1 MYRVVILLSLFSA
14 PVYSQSVIP
23 NFNQGVLTQRSETK
37 STTVEDIKSFD
48 IRNGYQLT
56 IGGENVKSSTGD
68 VAPAGWT
75 KLDTTVQGV
84 GTTYV
89 SPNLDNK
96 PTFSIVNEGQSFMYY
111 ETLETPGITNYTH
124 IIRTTQI
131 ENVTVTTSTFSQL
144 RDIYV

>member
-1 MYRVVILLSLFSA
+1 MYRFILLLSFFSI
-14 PVYSQSVIP
+14 PVYAQNVIP
-23 NFNQGVLTQRSETK
+23 NFQQGVLTQRSETK

-56 IGGENVKSSTGD
+56 IGGENVQSSTGN
-68 VAPAGWT
+68 VAPTGWT

-96 PTFSIVNEGQSFMYY
+96 PDFSIVNEGQRFQYY

-124 IIRTTQI
+124 IQRTTQI
-131 ENVTVTTSTFSQL
+131 ENVTDTVSTFSQ
-144 RDIYV
+144 

>member
-1 MYRVVILLSLFSA
+1 MYRFILLLSFFSI
-14 PVYSQSVIP
+14 PVYAQNVIP
-23 NFNQGVLTQRSETK
+23 NFQQGVLTQRSETK

-56 IGGENVKSSTGD
+56 IGGENVQSSTGN
-68 VAPAGWT
+68 VAPTGWT

-96 PTFSIVNEGQSFMYY
+96 PDFSIVNEGQSFQYY

-124 IIRTTQI
+124 IQRTTQI
-131 ENVTVTTSTFSQL
+131 ENVTDTVSTFSQ
-144 RDIYV
+144 

>member
-1 MYRVVILLSLFSA
+1 MYRFILLLSFFSV
-14 PVYSQSVIP
+14 PVYAQSVIP
-23 NFNQGVLTQRSETK
+23 NYQQGVLTQRSETK

-89 SPNLDNK
+89 SPNLDNN
-96 PTFSIVNEGQSFMYY
+96 PSFSIVNEGESFQYY
-111 ETLETPGITNYTH
+111 ETLETPGITNFTQ
-124 IIRTTQI
+124 ILRTTTI
-131 ENVTVTTSTFSQL
+131 ENVTDTTSTFSQ
-144 RDIYV
+144 

>member
-1 MYRVVILLSLFSA
+1 MYKFILLFSFFSV
-14 PVYSQSVIP
+14 PVYAQSVIP
-23 NFNQGVLTQRSETK
+23 NFQQGVLNQRSETK

-56 IGGENVKSSTGD
+56 IGGENVESSTGN

-75 KLDTTVQGV
+75 KLDTTIQGV

-96 PTFSIVNEGQSFMYY
+96 PTFSIVNQGESFQYY
-111 ETLETPGITNYTH
+111 ETLETPGITNFTH
-124 IIRTTQI
+124 IQRTTQI
-131 ENVTVTTSTFSQL
+131 ENITDTTSTFSQ
-144 RDIYV
+144 

>member
-1 MYRVVILLSLFSA
+1 MYRFILLLSFFSV
-14 PVYSQSVIP
+14 PVYAQNVIP
-23 NFNQGVLTQRSETK
+23 NFQQGVLTQRSETK

-56 IGGENVKSSTGD
+56 IGGENVKSSTGNL
-68 VAPAGWT
+68 APAGWT

-96 PTFSIVNEGQSFMYY
+96 PVFSIVNEGESFMYY

-124 IIRTTQI
+124 IQRTTQI
-131 ENVTVTTSTFSQL
+131 ENVTDTLSTFSQ
-144 RDIYV
+144 

>member
-1 MYRVVILLSLFSA
+1 MYRLGLLLSLFCT
-14 PVYSQSVIP
+14 PVYSQNVIP
-23 NFNQGVLTQRSETK
+23 NFNQGVLIQRSETK
-37 STTVEDIKSFD
+37 QTIVEDIKSFD

-56 IGGENVKSSTGD
+56 VGGENVKSSTGD

-75 KLDTTVQGV
+75 KLDTTIQGT

-96 PTFSIVNEGQSFMYY
+96 PTFSIVNEGESFQYY
-111 ETLETPGITNYTH
+111 ETLEAPGITNFTH

-131 ENVTVTTSTFSQL
+131 ENVTDTTSTFSQ
-144 RDIYV
+144 

>member
-1 MYRVVILLSLFSA
+1 MYRFIFLLSFFSL
-14 PVYSQSVIP
+14 PVYAQSVIP
-23 NFNQGVLTQRSETK
+23 NFQQGVLNQRSETK

-56 IGGENVKSSTGD
+56 IGGVNVKSSTGN
-68 VAPAGWT
+68 VAPNGWT
-75 KLDTTVQGV
+75 KVDTTVQGV

-96 PTFSIVNEGQSFMYY
+96 PTFSIVNQGESFQYY

-124 IIRTTQI
+124 IIRSTQI
-131 ENVTVTTSTFSQL
+131 ENITDTTSTFSQ
-144 RDIYV
+144 

>member
-1 MYRVVILLSLFSA
+1 MYRFILLFSFFSV
-14 PVYSQSVIP
+14 PVYAQSVIP
-23 NFNQGVLTQRSETK
+23 NFQQGVLNQRSETK

-56 IGGENVKSSTGD
+56 IGGENVESSTGN

-75 KLDTTVQGV
+75 KLDTTIQGV

-96 PTFSIVNEGQSFMYY
+96 PTFSIVNQGESFQYY

-124 IIRTTQI
+124 IQRTTQI
-131 ENVTVTTSTFSQL
+131 ENITDTTSTFSQ
-144 RDIYV
+144 

>member
-1 MYRVVILLSLFSA
+1 MYRFIFLLSFFSV
-14 PVYSQSVIP
+14 PVNAQNVIP
-23 NFNQGVLTQRSETK
+23 NFQQGVLNQRSETK

-56 IGGENVKSSTGD
+56 IGGENVQSSTGT

-89 SPNLDNK
+89 SPNLHNK
-96 PTFSIVNEGQSFMYY
+96 PTFSIVNQGESFQYY

-131 ENVTVTTSTFSQL
+131 ENITDTTSTFSQ
-144 RDIYV
+144 

>member
-1 MYRVVILLSLFSA
+1 MYRVILLFSFFSA
-14 PVYSQSVIP
+14 PVYAQNVIP
-23 NFNQGVLTQRSETK
+23 NFQQGVLNQRSETK
-37 STTVEDIKSFD
+37 STTVEDLKSFD

-56 IGGENVKSSTGD
+56 IGGENVQSSTGN

-75 KLDTTVQGV
+75 KVDTTIQCV

-96 PTFSIVNEGQSFMYY
+96 PTFSIVNQGESFQYY

-124 IIRTTQI
+124 IQRTTQI
-131 ENVTVTTSTFSQL
+131 ENITDTTSTFSQ
-144 RDIYV
+144 

>member
-1 MYRVVILLSLFSA
+1 MYRFILLLGFLSI
-14 PVYSQSVIP
+14 PVYAQNVIP
-23 NFNQGVLTQRSETK
+23 NFQQGVLTQRSETK

-56 IGGENVKSSTGD
+56 IGGENVKSSTGN
-68 VAPAGWT
+68 VAPTGWT

-96 PTFSIVNEGQSFMYY
+96 PTFSIVNEGQSFQYF
-111 ETLETPGITNYTH
+111 ETLETPGITNYTQ
-124 IIRTTQI
+124 ILRTTTI
-131 ENVTVTTSTFSQL
+131 ENVTDTVSTFSQ
-144 RDIYV
+144 

>member
-1 MYRVVILLSLFSA
+1 MYRFILLLSFFSV
-14 PVYSQSVIP
+14 PVYAQSVIP
-23 NFNQGVLTQRSETK
+23 NFQQGVLTQRSETK

-96 PTFSIVNEGQSFMYY
+96 PTFSIVNQGESFQYY
-111 ETLETPGITNYTH
+111 ETLETPGITNYTQ
-124 IIRTTQI
+124 ILRTTTI
-131 ENVTVTTSTFSQL
+131 ENITDTTSTFSQ
-144 RDIYV
+144 

>member
-1 MYRVVILLSLFSA
+1 MYRFILLLSFFSV
-14 PVYSQSVIP
+14 PVYGQSVIP
-23 NFNQGVLTQRSETK
+23 NFQQGVLTQRSETK

-56 IGGENVKSSTGD
+56 IGGENVKSSTGN
-68 VAPAGWT
+68 VAPTGWT

-96 PTFSIVNEGQSFMYY
+96 PTFSIVNEGESFMYY
-111 ETLETPGITNYTH
+111 ETLETPGITNYTQ
-124 IIRTTQI
+124 ILRTTTI
-131 ENVTVTTSTFSQL
+131 ENVTDTTSTFSQ
-144 RDIYV
+144 

>member
-1 MYRVVILLSLFSA
+1 MYKFILLFSFFSV
-14 PVYSQSVIP
+14 PVYAQSVIP

-56 IGGENVKSSTGD
+56 IGGENVKSSTGN
-68 VAPAGWT
+68 VAPTGWT

-96 PTFSIVNEGQSFMYY
+96 PTFSIVNEGQSFQYF

-124 IIRTTQI
+124 IQRTTQI
-131 ENVTVTTSTFSQL
+131 ENVTDTLSTFSQ
-144 RDIYV
+144 

>member
-1 MYRVVILLSLFSA
+1 MYRFILLLSFFSV
-14 PVYSQSVIP
+14 PVYGQSVIP
-23 NFNQGVLTQRSETK
+23 NFNQGVLNQRSETK

-96 PTFSIVNEGQSFMYY
+96 PTFSIVNQGESFQYY
-111 ETLETPGITNYTH
+111 ETLETPGITNYTQ
-124 IIRTTQI
+124 ILRTTTI
-131 ENVTVTTSTFSQL
+131 ENVTDTVSTFSQ
-144 RDIYV
+144 

>member
-1 MYRVVILLSLFSA
+1 MYRLILLFSFFSV

-23 NFNQGVLTQRSETK
+23 NFQQGVLNQRSETK

-56 IGGENVKSSTGD
+56 IGGENVESSTGN

-75 KLDTTVQGV
+75 KLDTTIQGT

-96 PTFSIVNEGQSFMYY
+96 PTFSIVNQGESFMYY
-111 ETLETPGITNYTH
+111 ETLETPGITNFTH
-124 IIRTTQI
+124 IQRTTQI
-131 ENVTVTTSTFSQL
+131 ENITDTTSTFSQ
-144 RDIYV
+144 

>member
-1 MYRVVILLSLFSA
+1 MYRFILLLSFFSV
-14 PVYSQSVIP
+14 PVYAQSVIP
-23 NFNQGVLTQRSETK
+23 NFQQGVLTQRSETK

-56 IGGENVKSSTGD
+56 VGGENVESSTGN
-68 VAPAGWT
+68 VAPTGWT

-89 SPNLDNK
+89 SPNLNNK
-96 PTFSIVNEGQSFMYY
+96 PYFSIVNEGASFMYY

-124 IIRTTQI
+124 IQRTTQI
-131 ENVTVTTSTFSQL
+131 ENVTDTVSTFSQ
-144 RDIYV
+144 

>member
-1 MYRVVILLSLFSA
+1 MYRFILLLSIFSV
-14 PVYSQSVIP
+14 PVYAQSVIP
-23 NFNQGVLTQRSETK
+23 NFQQGVLTQRSETK

-56 IGGENVKSSTGD
+56 VGGENVQSSTGN
-68 VAPAGWT
+68 VAPTGWT

-96 PTFSIVNEGQSFMYY
+96 PDFSIVNEGQSFQYY

-124 IIRTTQI
+124 IQRTTQI
-131 ENVTVTTSTFSQL
+131 ENVTDTVSTFSQ
-144 RDIYV
+144 

>member
-1 MYRVVILLSLFSA
+1 MYRFIFLLSFFSV
-14 PVYSQSVIP
+14 PVNAQNVIP
-23 NFNQGVLTQRSETK
+23 NFQQGVLNQRSETK

-56 IGGENVKSSTGD
+56 IGGENVQSSTGN
-68 VAPAGWT
+68 VAPDGWT
-75 KLDTTVQGV
+75 KVDTTVQGV

-89 SPNLDNK
+89 SPDLNNK
-96 PTFSIVNEGQSFMYY
+96 PTFSIVNQGESFQYY

-131 ENVTVTTSTFSQL
+131 ENITDTTSTFSQ
-144 RDIYV
+144 

>member
-1 MYRVVILLSLFSA
+1 MYRFILLLSFFSV
-14 PVYSQSVIP
+14 PVYAQSVIP
-23 NFNQGVLTQRSETK
+23 NFQQGVLTQRSETK

-56 IGGENVKSSTGD
+56 IGGENVESSTGN
-68 VAPAGWT
+68 VAPTGWT

-96 PTFSIVNEGQSFMYY
+96 PDFSIVNEGASFMYY

-124 IIRTTQI
+124 IQRTTQI
-131 ENVTVTTSTFSQL
+131 ENVTDTVSTFSQ
-144 RDIYV
+144 

>member
-1 MYRVVILLSLFSA
+1 MYRFILLFSFFSV
-14 PVYSQSVIP
+14 PVYGQSVIP
-23 NFNQGVLTQRSETK
+23 NFNQGVLIQRSETK

-56 IGGENVKSSTGD
+56 IGGENVKSSTGN

-96 PTFSIVNEGQSFMYY
+96 PTFSIVNQGESFQYY
-111 ETLETPGITNYTH
+111 ETLETPGITNYTQ
-124 IIRTTQI
+124 ILRTTTI
-131 ENVTVTTSTFSQL
+131 ENITDTTSTFSQ
-144 RDIYV
+144 

>member
-1 MYRVVILLSLFSA
+1 MYRFILLLSVFSV
-14 PVYSQSVIP
+14 PVYAQSVIP
-23 NFNQGVLTQRSETK
+23 NFQQGVLTQRSETK

-68 VAPAGWT
+68 LAPAGWT

-124 IIRTTQI
+124 IQRTTQI
-131 ENVTVTTSTFSQL
+131 ENVTDTLSTFSQ
-144 RDIYV
+144 

>member
-1 MYRVVILLSLFSA
+1 MYRFILLLSFFSV
-14 PVYSQSVIP
+14 PVYAQSVIP
-23 NFNQGVLTQRSETK
+23 NFQQGVLTQRSETK

-68 VAPAGWT
+68 LAPAGWT

-124 IIRTTQI
+124 IQRTTQI
-131 ENVTVTTSTFSQL
+131 ENVTDTLSTFSQ
-144 RDIYV
+144 

>member
-1 MYRVVILLSLFSA
+1 MYRYAILLSLLSA
-14 PVYSQSVIP
+14 PVYANSVIP

-37 STTVEDIKSFD
+37 STVVEDIKSFD

-56 IGGENVKSSTGD
+56 VGGENVESSTGN

-75 KLDTTVQGV
+75 KVNTTIQGV
-84 GTTYV
+84 GTTFV

-96 PTFSIVNEGQSFMYY
+96 PTFSITNAGESFMYY

-124 IIRTTQI
+124 VTRTTTI
-131 ENVTVTTSTFSQL
+131 ESVSDSTSTFSQ
-144 RDIYV
+144 

>member
-1 MYRVVILLSLFSA
+1 MYRFILLLSF
-14 PVYSQSVIP
+14 YSVPLYAQSVIP
-23 NFNQGVLTQRSETK
+23 NFQQGVLTQRSETK

-68 VAPAGWT
+68 LAPAGWT

-96 PTFSIVNEGQSFMYY
+96 PVFSIVNEGESFMYY
-111 ETLETPGITNYTH
+111 ETLETPGITNYTQ
-124 IIRTTQI
+124 ILRTTTI
-131 ENVTVTTSTFSQL
+131 ENVTDTLSTFSQ
-144 RDIYV
+144 

>member
-1 MYRVVILLSLFSA
+1 MYRFIFLLSFFSL
-14 PVYSQSVIP
+14 PVYAQNVIP
-23 NFNQGVLTQRSETK
+23 NFQQGVLNQRSETK

-56 IGGENVKSSTGD
+56 IGGVNVKSSTGN
-68 VAPAGWT
+68 VAPNGWT
-75 KLDTTVQGV
+75 KVDTTVQGV

-96 PTFSIVNEGQSFMYY
+96 PTFSIVNQGESFQYY

-131 ENVTVTTSTFSQL
+131 ENITDTTSTFSQ
-144 RDIYV
+144 